1 LTFHRRI
8 RNVSTL
14 CCKNETILALEIVVA
29 VQNMENATI
38 MCPPGAV
45 LYAEK
50 LLLVVRANYID
61 RKMAPAAGQR
71 LLLEEIPVIGGILN

>member
-1 LTFHRRI
+1 M
-8 RNVSTL
+8 
-14 CCKNETILALEIVVA
+14 LALEIVVA

-38 MCPPGAV
+38 ICSPGAV

-71 LLLEEIPVIGGILN
+71 LLLDEIPVIL